1 MNIEREELQQEH
13 LESREADLRREHF
26 DRINTDPT
34 ELSIYPCDEHS
45 LEELLTNET
54 REVVDNT
61 DSWMRDIFKA
71 LYPHLVSD
79 EEKFEAFKNSDVV
92 RWNWVNLPSRRIIE
106 KFPEE
111 DLLYRVLTS
120 RNRDIITEEEQKKLK
135 KPSIGIVGLSVGQSS
150 TVKLVETGIG
160 SEFKLA
166 DPDRLD
172 ASNLGR
178 LSIGGCDDIDRLKTY
193 IASEWILSRNPY
205 LHIKQYNELINA
217 ENMREFLDG
226 LDFVVDAFDT
236 IQAKITLRRIAKE
249 LGITV
254 VMGTDFAEGAIID
267 VEKPSDPIFFG
278 SLSEEELLTIENME
292 NIPDDMRN
300 MVIAKLLG
308 FKSMDEL
315 PESLRR
321 HLESMKNGKLP
332 WMSQLGIA
340 SAQVGILV
348 SKSIKNVIL
357 GRPTKGRTKLSL
369 DELLQETI

>member
-1 MNIEREELQQEH
+1 MNLEREELQQEH
-13 LESREADLRREHF
+13 LEESREDSLRREHL
-26 DRINTDPT
+26 DRINTDPSV
-34 ELSIYPCDEHS
+34 SIYPYGEHS
-45 LEELLTNET
+45 LGELLTDET

-61 DSWMRDIFKA
+61 DSWMEEIFEA
-71 LYPHLVSD
+71 SYPHLASNK
-79 EEKFEAFKNSDVV
+79 EEFEKFKNSDVV
-92 RWNWVNLPSRRIIE
+92 KWNWVNFPSRRIIE

-111 DLLYRVLTS
+111 DLLYKVLTA
-120 RNRDIITEEEQKKLK
+120 RNRDIITEEEQEKLRNLH
-135 KPSIGIVGLSVGQSS
+135 IGIIGLSVGQSS
-150 TVKLVETGIG
+150 ALTLGASGIG
-160 SEFKLA
+160 NKFHLA
-166 DPDRLD
+166 DPDRLA

-178 LSIGGCDDIDRLKTY
+178 LPIGGCDDINRYKTY
-193 IASEWILSRNPY
+193 IASEWMLSRNPY
-205 LHIKQYNELINA
+205 LHIKQYNELITA

-226 LDFVVDAFDT
+226 LDFVVDAFDS

-278 SLSEEELLTIENME
+278 SLSEEELSAIEHME
-292 NIPDDMRN
+292 NISSDMRN
-300 MVIAKLLG
+300 MIIPKLLG

-315 PESLRR
+315 PQSLRR

-348 SKSIKNVIL
+348 TKSIKDVAL
-357 GRPTKGRTKLSL
+357 GKSTNGRTKLSL
-369 DELLQETI
+369 DELLQSTI